1 MKKLKLD
8 DFAKANVTIEKKAM
22 KTVQGGDAAA
32 EPKSKTINSV
42 VVEFM

>member
-22 KTVQGGDAAA
+22 LTVKGGEGA
-32 EPKSKTINSV
+32 KTINSV